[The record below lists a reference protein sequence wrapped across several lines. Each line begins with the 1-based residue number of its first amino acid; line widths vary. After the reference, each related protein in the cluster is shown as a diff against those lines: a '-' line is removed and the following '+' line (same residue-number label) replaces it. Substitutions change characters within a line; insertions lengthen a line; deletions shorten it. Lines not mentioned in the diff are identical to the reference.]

1 MLMKYIEANC
11 FNRSKNYN
19 FTVRDL
25 IFDKSLNS
33 IILSKEYINND
44 MEHNLSY
51 VYGGI
56 FYNELLD
63 RKLYS
68 SLSNVERAI
77 RTGSL
82 EAYLSITYCTD
93 INKSDSGYMIFRDE
107 VHSLKDV
114 EKYCSGV
121 RYYYELRT
129 KEISRYEVYGD
140 IVLGD
145 EIHREESYYDQFKF
159 NII

>member
-1 MLMKYIEANC
+1 MLMKYIEASISHK
-11 FNRSKNYN
+11 SKSYN
-19 FTVRDL
+19 FINRDVL
-25 IFDKSLNS
+25 FDKDILSV
-33 IILSKEYINND
+33 ILSKEYINND
-44 MEHNLSY
+44 INDNIAYIYDL
-51 VYGGI
+51 

-77 RTGSL
+77 KTGSL

-93 INKSDSGYMIFRDE
+93 INKSDSKYMIFRDV

-129 KEISRYEVYGD
+129 KEISRYEIYGD

-159 NII
+159 DII

>member
-1 MLMKYIEANC
+1 MLMKYIEASISHK
-11 FNRSKNYN
+11 SKSYN
-19 FTVRDL
+19 FINRDVL
-25 IFDKSLNS
+25 FDKDILSV
-33 IILSKEYINND
+33 ILSKEYINND
-44 MEHNLSY
+44 INDNIAYIYDL
-51 VYGGI
+51 

-77 RTGSL
+77 KTGSL

-129 KEISRYEVYGD
+129 KEISRYEIYGD

>member
-1 MLMKYIEANC
+1 MLMKYIEASVYNQ
-11 FNRSKNYN
+11 SKHYN
-19 FTVRDL
+19 FTNRDVL
-25 IFDKSLNS
+25 FDKDILSV
-33 IILSKEYINND
+33 ILSKEYINNYIND
-44 MEHNLSY
+44 NIAYIYDL
-51 VYGGI
+51 

-93 INKSDSGYMIFRDE
+93 INKSDSEYMIFRDE

-121 RYYYELRT
+121 KYYYNFKT
-129 KEISRYEVYGD
+129 KEISRYEIYGD

-145 EIHREESYYDQFKF
+145 EIHREGSYYDQFKF

>member
-1 MLMKYIEANC
+1 MLMKYIEASISHK
-11 FNRSKNYN
+11 SKSYN
-19 FTVRDL
+19 FINRDVL
-25 IFDKSLNS
+25 FDKDILSV
-33 IILSKEYINND
+33 ILSKEYINND
-44 MEHNLSY
+44 INDNIAYIYDL
-51 VYGGI
+51 

-129 KEISRYEVYGD
+129 KEISRYEIYGD

>member
-1 MLMKYIEANC
+1 MLMKYIEASISHKSKSYY
-11 FNRSKNYN
+11 FINRD
-19 FTVRDL
+19 VL
-25 IFDKSLNS
+25 FDKDILSV
-33 IILSKEYINND
+33 ILSKEYINND
-44 MEHNLSY
+44 INDNIAYIYDL
-51 VYGGI
+51 

-93 INKSDSGYMIFRDE
+93 INKSDSKYMIFRDE

-129 KEISRYEVYGD
+129 KEISRYEIYGD

>member
-1 MLMKYIEANC
+1 MLMKYIEASISHK
-11 FNRSKNYN
+11 SKSYN
-19 FTVRDL
+19 FINRDIL
-25 IFDKSLNS
+25 FDKDIFSV
-33 IILSKEYINND
+33 ILSKEYINND
-44 MEHNLSY
+44 INDNIAYIYDL
-51 VYGGI
+51 

-82 EAYLSITYCTD
+82 EACLSITYCTD
-93 INKSDSGYMIFRDE
+93 INKSDSKYMIFRDE
-107 VHSLKDV
+107 VYSLKDV

-121 RYYYELRT
+121 RYYYDLRT

>member
-1 MLMKYIEANC
+1 MLMKYIEASISHK
-11 FNRSKNYN
+11 SKSYN
-19 FTVRDL
+19 FINRDIL
-25 IFDKSLNS
+25 FDKDILSV
-33 IILSKEYINND
+33 ILSKEYINND
-44 MEHNLSY
+44 INDNIAYIYDL
-51 VYGGI
+51 

-82 EAYLSITYCTD
+82 EACLSITYCTD
-93 INKSDSGYMIFRDE
+93 INKSDNKYMIFRDK

-121 RYYYELRT
+121 RYYYDLRT
-129 KEISRYEVYGD
+129 KEISRYEIYGD

-145 EIHREESYYDQFKF
+145 EIHREESYYNQFKF

>member
-1 MLMKYIEANC
+1 MLMKYIEASVYNQ
-11 FNRSKNYN
+11 SKHYN
-19 FTVRDL
+19 FTNRDVL
-25 IFDKSLNS
+25 FDKDILSV
-33 IILSKEYINND
+33 ILSKEYINND
-44 MEHNLSY
+44 INDNIAYIYDL
-51 VYGGI
+51 

-93 INKSDSGYMIFRDE
+93 INKSDSEYMIFRDE

-129 KEISRYEVYGD
+129 KEISRYEIYGD

>member
-1 MLMKYIEANC
+1 MLMKYIEASISHK
-11 FNRSKNYN
+11 SKSYN
-19 FTVRDL
+19 FINRDVL
-25 IFDKSLNS
+25 FDKDILSV
-33 IILSKEYINND
+33 ILSKEYINND
-44 MEHNLSY
+44 INDNIAYIYDL
-51 VYGGI
+51 

-77 RTGSL
+77 KTGSL
-82 EAYLSITYCTD
+82 EAYLSITYCID
-93 INKSDSGYMIFRDE
+93 INKSDNKYMIFRDA

-129 KEISRYEVYGD
+129 KEISRYEIYGD

>member
-1 MLMKYIEANC
+1 MLMKYIEASISHK
-11 FNRSKNYN
+11 SKSYN
-19 FTVRDL
+19 FINRDIL
-25 IFDKSLNS
+25 FDKDILSV
-33 IILSKEYINND
+33 ILSKEYINND
-44 MEHNLSY
+44 INDNIAYIYDL
-51 VYGGI
+51 

-82 EAYLSITYCTD
+82 EACLSITYCTD
-93 INKSDSGYMIFRDE
+93 INKSDSKYMIFRDE
-107 VHSLKDV
+107 VYSLKDV

-121 RYYYELRT
+121 RYYYDLRT